1 MVRTLATTVSTD
13 VLVVTVVLVETVVP
27 QEARAGLLVMVA
39 TVVLALLVVLVAT
52 GPTATHRFRLLA
64 LMRHPY
70 RLSMVVTVVLAL
82 MVVSVVLVDMPVAK
96 ELLAV
101 TAVMPELRALVVL
114 VEMDRRLC

>member
-1 MVRTLATTVSTD
+1 MVRTLVTTVSTD
-13 VLVVTVVLVETVVP
+13 VLVVTAVLVVLVVP

-39 TVVLALLVVLVAT
+39 TVVLALLVVLVET

-101 TAVMPELRALVVL
+101 TEVMLELLALVVL
-114 VEMDRRLC
+114 AEMDRREF